1 MITHN
6 SLHKFFTLDFL
17 KIKLFLII
25 LLLSFN
31 YNFAQRENLII
42 EEELIDKTQDLY
54 NLSPD
59 GVLETIFDQYGKK
72 YKLEDIF
79 INALPSNTATLISC
93 SSTSYFN
100 LYFEAGCGME
110 DTSNPEHNARRAVVC
125 KVFEDISN
133 FIDSPLSSTGNKVN
147 IWIRNI
153 NNAHANPSSVLG
165 FASSF
170 FNVAGNTGGIVD
182 GEIWKTIH

>member
-153 NNAHANPSSVLG
+153 NNA
-165 FASSF
+165 
-170 FNVAGNTGGIVD
+170 IM
-182 GEIWKTIH
+182 

>member
-100 LYFEAGCGME
+100 LYLFIASKEIKNIGKAFMTG
-110 DTSNPEHNARRAVVC
+110 TSGHQR
-125 KVFEDISN
+125 ISLDFLKN
-133 FIDSPLSSTGNKVN
+133 YKISIPAIN
-147 IWIRNI
+147 I
-153 NNAHANPSSVLG
+153 
-165 FASSF
+165 
-170 FNVAGNTGGIVD
+170 
-182 GEIWKTIH
+182 